1 MNAYFDSS
9 KTANCAHISSV
20 VHNEM
25 YHRQLIAANFV
36 PSYDRTYK
44 LGIYS
49 IALKEYSPNWCG
61 KQKNSYHRHILY
73 ALPVDVIE
81 AARQRKLIIVMD
93 NQAEGLPWVYNKCDG
108 FKETHAAMARLAL
121 PPNSVI
127 LFDGNQKFNEI
138 YHTWCI
144 DNTCTPMIQH
154 VWAFTH
160 TFYFVNSPEHSLI
173 NMAINNKEVK
183 DFSSL
188 NRTMRQHRIDHL
200 ARVIVDGVIS
210 NGLVSGYCSND
221 PDNLD
226 RALPTQI
233 YTNLPTA
240 LYLNVLNNHLPLTID
255 GSFERMEEIPDTDS
269 TTIFN
274 HWIYKN
280 SLLSF
285 VTETAFHHPGAFI
298 TEKTMKPIA
307 AGHPF
312 IILGQYRILD
322 TLRSMGYMTEF
333 KGIDQSYDN
342 IEDPFERFSAVHRSL
357 KNWVE
362 LDRSVQL
369 EYIAESMPMIEH
381 NRKLFNSTDFELESY
396 SRLFAKCK
404 AIFKESYA

>member
-1 MNAYFDSS
+1 MNAYFDLPE
-9 KTANCAHISSV
+9 TANCAHISSV
-20 VHNEM
+20 VFNEM
-25 YHRQLIAANFV
+25 YSGQLIAAGF
-36 PSYDRTYK
+36 SLTYSRKYK
-44 LGIYS
+44 LGIYPIS
-49 IALKEYSPNWCG
+49 LKEYSLNWCG
-61 KQKNSYHRHILY
+61 KKQGSYHRHILY
-73 ALPVDVIE
+73 ALPNHVIR

-93 NQAEGLPWVYNKCDG
+93 NQSEGFPLVYKGCDG
-108 FKETHAAMARLAL
+108 FKETHAAMAKLAL

-127 LFDGNQKFNEI
+127 LFDSNQKFNEI

-144 DNTCTPMIQH
+144 DNRCTPIIQH

-160 TFYFVNSPEHSLI
+160 TFYFDNTPTHPLI
-173 NMAINNKEVK
+173 NIAINNKEVK

-200 ARVIVDGVIS
+200 AQIIVDGIIS
-210 NGLVSGYCSND
+210 KGLVSGYCSND
-221 PDNLD
+221 PDNPE
-226 RALPTQI
+226 RRLPKQI
-233 YTNLPTA
+233 YTNFSNA
-240 LYLNVLNNHLPLTID
+240 LYSDVLNNHLPLTID

-285 VTETAFHHPGAFI
+285 VTETAFHYPGAFI

-322 TLRSMGYMTEF
+322 TLWNMGYITEF

-357 KNWVE
+357 KNWVD

-381 NRKLFNSTDFELESY
+381 NRKLFNRTDFMLESY

-404 AIFKESYA
+404 AIFKEIYA